1 MLAPDKVVE
10 ISGAD
15 LFCQRLLWRM
25 RWQDRSICGDVKVTS
40 RETSAGGSSE
50 VL

>member
-1 MLAPDKVVE
+1 MLALDKVGE

-25 RWQDRSICGDVKVTS
+25 QRRNRSICGDVKVTS
-40 RETSAGGSSE
+40 REKSADGSSE